1 MNSGYTDM
9 KNEDVA
15 RYNCE
20 PTINKQAEPV
30 NQSVSYL
37 GQSALSMLTE
47 INEKLRT
54 IERFV
59 DYSDAG
65 LGDWGTPVCPD
76 NLMHNM
82 HVLNSALS
90 DINHRLEL
98 LQEKL

>member
-1 MNSGYTDM
+1 MHSGYTDM

-20 PTINKQAEPV
+20 PTVCQVTETV
-30 NQSVSYL
+30 NQSISYL
-37 GQSALSMLTE
+37 GQTALSTLVE
-47 INEKLRT
+47 INEKLRS

-59 DYSDAG
+59 DYSDSN
-65 LGDWGTPVCPD
+65 LGDWGTPACPD

-82 HVLNSALS
+82 QVLNSALN
-90 DINHRLEL
+90 DVDRRLGL